1 MVDNKQAFNAALWQH
16 VANTQYSVLEE
27 VRLLVVHCGVTDSS
41 TVYAGRHL
49 LFAKAPISALA
60 EVFHVARDANTGHLG
75 PCACHR
81 FMEIVVFTSMI
92 VGGISNSNLIVSER
106 ALLSFHAHE
115 HEIPFSKKENL
126 VTMRSSPD
134 NMPGDALAIFLCYKA
149 QAHIRRRQDSFWFP
163 LSWS

>member
-1 MVDNKQAFNAALWQH
+1 MTRDCRIDRN
-16 VANTQYSVLEE
+16 
-27 VRLLVVHCGVTDSS
+27 G

-60 EVFHVARDANTGHLG
+60 EAFHAARDANTGHLG

-92 VGGISNSNLIVSER
+92 VGGISNLIDSER

-115 HEIPFSKKENL
+115 HEIPFAKKKYL
-126 VTMRSSPD
+126 FTMRSSPD
-134 NMPGDALAIFLCYKA
+134 NMPGDALVIFLCYK
-149 QAHIRRRQDSFWFP
+149 R
-163 LSWS
+163 